1 MEPSWRILSGSVV
14 GTSHERF
21 GESCQ
26 DYSHS
31 IVLDVG
37 RGSALVT
44 ACADGAGSASHASIG
59 AKIACLGFI
68 RFVSEGIRA
77 GLLLHEIDDRQM
89 LNWYARVRGQ
99 LSLEASL
106 RGLDIRD
113 LACTLLTAIV
123 GDDAAVFSQIGD
135 GAIVYREGNEF
146 TTAFWPQN
154 GEYANTTFFLTNP
167 GFEERLAFRSLGK
180 QVDELAVFTD
190 GLQSL
195 ALHYA
200 SRTVH
205 APFFEP
211 MFDSLRRSTDIGS
224 LEGSLKEFLKSKA
237 VIDRTDDDKTLI
249 LATRQSLSD
258 GTC

>member
-1 MEPSWRILSGSVV
+1 MESFWKVLSGSAV

-21 GESCQ
+21 GENCQ

-37 RGSALVT
+37 KRCYLVA
-44 ACADGAGSASHASIG
+44 ACADGAGSALHASLG
-59 AKIACLGFI
+59 AKIASLGFI
-68 RFVSEGIRA
+68 RFVSESIRA
-77 GLLLHEIDDRQM
+77 GLRLHEINARQV
-89 LNWYARVRGQ
+89 LDWFTRVRGQ
-99 LSLEASL
+99 LSLESAL

-123 GDDAAVFSQIGD
+123 ADDAAVFSQIGD
-135 GAIVYREGNEF
+135 GAIVYRDGDGF

-167 GFEERLAFRSLGK
+167 GFEERLAYRALR
-180 QVDELAVFTD
+180 QRVDELALFTD
-190 GLQSL
+190 GLQPL

-200 SRTVH
+200 SHTVH
-205 APFFEP
+205 APFFLP
-211 MFDSLRRSTDIGS
+211 MFESLRRATDIGS
-224 LEGSLKEFLKSKA
+224 LEGPLKQFLKSKA

-249 LATRQSLSD
+249 LATRQSLRD
-258 GTC
+258 GNS